1 MDELRVLIVEDDRAL
16 GLFLKKGLEME
27 GHRVEWVGDGEA
39 ALVSVAQDRPDLL
52 VLDLSL
58 PVCDGLEVLQVVRA
72 QMPEVAVL
80 VLTGRSQVQERVRCL
95 NLGADDYLQKPFSF
109 HELTARCRA
118 ILRRAERSPSAV
130 VQFGG
135 IVMNRAE
142 RAVTCHGRPVQ
153 LTGRE
158 FLLLEALLR
167 RRGECCSRA
176 ELLLEVWQG
185 RPEVAANVVDVYV
198 NYLRRKLDE
207 AAPGGGEGGRDSAI
221 QTVRGSG
228 YRLRGETEA
237 AHKPAMSARK
247 AVMPERLPPRLL
259 AQGA

>member
-1 MDELRVLIVEDDRAL
+1 MHELSVLVVEDDRAL
-16 GLFLKKGLEME
+16 GLFLKKGLELE
-27 GHRVEWVGDGEA
+27 GHRVDWVGDGEA
-39 ALVSVAQDRPDLL
+39 AVASVAERPPDLL

-58 PVCDGLEVLQVVRA
+58 PVRDGMEVLELVRLQA
-72 QMPEVAVL
+72 PETAVL

-118 ILRRAERSPSAV
+118 ILRRVERSPSAV
-130 VQFGG
+130 VQFAG
-135 IVMNRAE
+135 IVMDRAE
-142 RAVTCHGRPVQ
+142 RAVTCYGRPVQ

-176 ELLLEVWQG
+176 ELLQEAWQG
-185 RPEVAANVVDVYV
+185 KPEVAANVVDVYV

-207 AAPGGGEGGRDSAI
+207 AAALGGASAI

-228 YRLRGETEA
+228 YRLRAEA
-237 AHKPAMSARK
+237 DPGRKALLPERK
-247 AVMPERLPPRLL
+247 AVMPERLPARLL

>member
-1 MDELRVLIVEDDRAL
+1 MHVLSVLVVEDDQAL
-16 GLFLKKGLEME
+16 GLFLKKGLELE

-39 ALVSVAQDRPDLL
+39 AMKLVGQQPLDLI
-52 VLDLSL
+52 VLDLGL
-58 PVCDGLEVLQVVRA
+58 PVWDGLEVLQQVRDRT
-72 QMPEVAVL
+72 PEMAVL
-80 VLTGRSQVQERVRCL
+80 VLTGRSQVEERVRCL

-109 HELTARCRA
+109 HELAARCRA
-118 ILRRAERSPSAV
+118 ILRRAERTPSPL
-130 VQFGG
+130 VQYGG
-135 IVMNRAE
+135 IVMDRAE

-167 RRGECCSRA
+167 RRGGCCSRA

-185 RPEVAANVVDVYV
+185 KPEVAANVVDVYV

-207 AAPGGGEGGRDSAI
+207 VAVPAAEGGRSLI
-221 QTVRGSG
+221 ETVRGSG
-228 YRLRGETEA
+228 YRLREAVLPLPEA
-237 AHKPAMSARK
+237 ALPERK
-247 AVMPERLPPRLL
+247 AMGTVRVPLRAL